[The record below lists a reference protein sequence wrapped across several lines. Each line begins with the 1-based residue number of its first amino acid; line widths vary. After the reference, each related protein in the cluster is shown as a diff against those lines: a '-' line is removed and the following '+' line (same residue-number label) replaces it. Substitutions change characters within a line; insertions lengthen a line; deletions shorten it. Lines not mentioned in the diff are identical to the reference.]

1 MEFGVVD
8 ILTMVGALGFFIYGM
23 KVMSEGIQS
32 VAGDRMRNILGVMT
46 SNRFSGLLSGVLITA
61 LVQSSSATTV
71 MVVSFVNAGLLNLAQ
86 SIGIIMGA
94 NIGTTVTSWLIS
106 LLGLG
111 KFKISAIALPIIAI
125 GFPMMFSK
133 NPRHKNWAEVIIGFA
148 LLFIGLTYLKDSMPN
163 LKESPEALAF
173 IKDINNLGVFTV
185 PISVLI
191 GTLLTIVVQSSSA
204 AMAITLIMVNQGW
217 IPLDMACAIVLGEN
231 IGTTITANLAAMI
244 GNVHAKRAARA
255 HLVFNVFGVVWMVL
269 LFPFFVGMVK
279 TLMSGSLG
287 TYLVDKIQ
295 GENSFNTISLSL
307 FHTLFNIFNVVF
319 LIGFVNVIRKVVIK
333 MVPSKGAEDEELHL
347 EYMGE
352 GIASSIQEARE
363 EVKRFG
369 VLTAE
374 ISEFVKKMI
383 HAKNDKERTAQFAKV
398 KEYEQRTDELK
409 SEVAAYLSKIA
420 ESSVI
425 QGDAMGVQELMSI
438 IDDLE
443 RTADIYLRIGKAIN
457 KRVSKGIE
465 FTETQFT
472 NLDRMSGL
480 VDEAFKIMND
490 NLTQVT
496 REDIDQKRAYEVE
509 LEIDQLRKTL
519 RKENIKAIE
528 NNSYSIKSGMLY
540 YDMIFSFELIGNHI
554 YNVTKD
560 ITDFDA

>member
-46 SNRFSGLLSGVLITA
+46 SNRFSGLLSGILITA

-71 MVVSFVNAGLLNLAQ
+71 MVVSFVNAGLLNLGQ

-111 KFKISAIALPIIAI
+111 KFKISSVALPIIAI
-125 GFPMMFSK
+125 GFPLMFSK
-133 NPRHKNWAEVIIGFA
+133 NPKHKNWAEVIIGFA
-148 LLFIGLTYLKDSMPN
+148 LLFIGLTYLKDAMPD
-163 LKESPEALAF
+163 LQKSPEALAF
-173 IKDINNLGVFTV
+173 IKDINNLGFLAV
-185 PISVLI
+185 PVSVLI

-204 AMAITLIMVNQGW
+204 AMAITLIMVDHGW

-255 HLVFNVFGVVWMVL
+255 HLVFNIFGVVWMIL
-269 LFPFFVGMVK
+269 LFPFFVDTVK
-279 TLMSGSLG
+279 SIMSGSFG
-287 TYLVDKIQ
+287 SYLVDKIQ
-295 GENSFNTISLSL
+295 GDNSFNTISLSL
-307 FHTLFNIFNVVF
+307 FHTLFNVCNVAF
-319 LIGFVNVIRKVVIK
+319 LIGFVNTIRKVVIR
-333 MVPSKGAEDEELHL
+333 MVPARSAEDEELHL

-369 VLTAE
+369 ALTAE
-374 ISEFVKKMI
+374 ISEFVQKMI
-383 HAKNDKERTAQFAKV
+383 HAKKDKDRVSQFEKI
-398 KEYEQRTDELK
+398 KKYEQRTDELK
-409 SEVAAYLSKIA
+409 AEVASYLSKIA

-443 RTADIYLRIGKAIN
+443 RTADIYLRIGKAVN
-457 KRVSKGIE
+457 KRISKNIN
-465 FTETQFT
+465 FTDKQFE
-472 NLDRMSGL
+472 NLDKMSGL
-480 VDEAFKIMND
+480 VDSAFKIMNG
-490 NLTQVT
+490 NLTQVSK
-496 REDIDQKRAYEVE
+496 EEIDQKGAFEME

-528 NNSYSIKSGMLY
+528 NNLYSIKSGMLY

-560 ITDFDA
+560 IADFDA